1 MSKQVILFNSYE
13 NEIFSAMWPAP
24 FMYKGTIWKS
34 IEAYYQFRKLD
45 KSETEKRS
53 KIKAAFDPY
62 KAKHFGSKKA
72 GGKVAKDYDVDKLE
86 TMKIA
91 IRESYMQNPW
101 RLVALMNTG
110 KAKLSHLADWGD
122 GYWGVSKEGKGGD
135 HMGLLLMQ
143 FRDSMKGV
151 DVWKACKAHKL
162 TEKKKKK

>member
-24 FMYKGTIWKS
+24 FYYKGTVWKS

-45 KSETEKRS
+45 KTEKELRS
-53 KIKAAFDPY
+53 KIQAAYDPY

-72 GGKVAKDYDVDKLE
+72 GGKPDKNHDVDKLE

-110 KAKLSHLADWGD
+110 KAKLSHLAEWDD
-122 GYWGVSKEGKGGD
+122 FWGVNKEGKGGD
-135 HMGLLLMQ
+135 QMGLLLTA
-143 FRDSMKGV
+143 FRDSMKGI